1 MGEGIILAKG
11 RGNPEKLIPTNKR
24 TKKEASDLGRL
35 GGIRSGEVRREKKR
49 MSQIYADFLAAE
61 HEIDIDDVRV
71 KLEGPKLLAHVMKQ
85 VLARG
90 DSSSV
95 SLMKEIREA
104 TEGSN
109 LNITN
114 DLPQVIMQG
123 PDEK

>member
-1 MGEGIILAKG
+1 VAKG

-61 HEIDIDDVRV
+61 HEINIDDVRV

>member
-1 MGEGIILAKG
+1 MAKG
-11 RGNPEKLIPTNKR
+11 RGNPDKLIPTNKR

-61 HEIDIDDVRV
+61 HEIEIDDVRV

-85 VLARG
+85 VLSRG

-104 TEGSN
+104 TEGNKLN
-109 LNITN
+109 LS
-114 DLPQVIMQG
+114 G
-123 PDEK
+123 DESKPLAFKLVDPPNASS

>member
-1 MGEGIILAKG
+1 MAKA
-11 RGNPEKLIPTNKR
+11 RGNIDNLIPLPKR
-24 TKKEASDLGRL
+24 TKEAQREIQSK
-35 GGIRSGEVRREKKR
+35 GGKASCEAQREKKR

-61 HEIDIDDVRV
+61 HEIDIDEVRV

-95 SLMKEIREA
+95 SMMKEIREA

-109 LNITN
+109 LTITSEI
-114 DLPQVIMQG
+114 PQVILQG
-123 PDEK
+123 PPDEQ

>member
-1 MGEGIILAKG
+1 VAKA

-35 GGIRSGEVRREKKR
+35 GGIKSGEVRREKKR

-61 HEIDIDDVRV
+61 HEIDIDEVRV

-85 VLARG
+85 VLSRG

-95 SLMKEIREA
+95 SMMKEIREA

-109 LNITN
+109 LTITSEI
-114 DLPQVIMQG
+114 PQVILQG
-123 PDEK
+123 PPDEQ